1 MDVILVRAMGPNMKK
16 ALERH
21 GIEIVK
27 MRKKDGEKVGEL
39 VEKYFSGK
47 K

>member
-27 MRKKDGEKVGEL
+27 MRKKDGTTAEEF
-39 VEKYFSGK
+39 VEKYLQSA
-47 K
+47 